1 MFACLLKGDGERFI
15 WEEISLI
22 ERGGVEE
29 FVQYM
34 GGRGSGEGHGGR
46 GCRGLEETDFNHV
59 VMGCTGRFRTSKVEK
74 QFFWKKTEIFP
85 YFLYICSKI

>member
-1 MFACLLKGDGERFI
+1 M
-15 WEEISLI
+15 I

-59 VMGCTGRFRTSKVEK
+59 VMGCTGSFRMSKVEK
-74 QFFWKKTEIFP
+74 QF
-85 YFLYICSKI
+85 S